1 MRRWRSK
8 ALHFNKATW
17 WGSTVVAVVVFRQI
31 LFTLSSASQNSPPP
45 PLSWRQLKDPLPAAQ
60 QSSFIWVLRSPVS
73 SASLVSLYHPNVST
87 TSCKSQS
94 QTASQGWESHS
105 LEHHCQLPQ
114 QRFTVSFPIAP
125 YACKLIRIKREEWM
139 FCWQRLREFMCRAEI
154 IFKVISSKG
163 YFEKCCVHTQLG
175 VIFSP

>member
-1 MRRWRSK
+1 MRRWRSE

-17 WGSTVVAVVVFRQI
+17 WGSTVVAVVVFQQI

-105 LEHHCQLPQ
+105 LEHHRQLPQ

-125 YACKLIRIKREEWM
+125 YACKLIRIKREGVDVLLTTVEGIYVPSRDNFQSYLFKGILWKLL
-139 FCWQRLREFMCRAEI
+139 CTHTAWSN
-154 IFKVISSKG
+154 IF
-163 YFEKCCVHTQLG
+163 
-175 VIFSP
+175 P